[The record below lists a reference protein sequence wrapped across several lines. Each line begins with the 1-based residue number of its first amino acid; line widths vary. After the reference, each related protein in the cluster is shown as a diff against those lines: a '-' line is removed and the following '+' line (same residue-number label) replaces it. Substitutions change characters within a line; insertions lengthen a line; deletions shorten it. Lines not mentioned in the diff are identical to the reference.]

1 MRTTRSTR
9 SISKACSTAATSATA
24 HSAARAHDAG
34 AGAPPRGASCRLPR
48 FARMRGRSLFYGPR
62 RARGRSVQT

>member
-1 MRTTRSTR
+1 MTP
-9 SISKACSTAATSATA
+9 A
-24 HSAARAHDAG
+24 

-62 RARGRSVQT
+62 CARGRSVQT